1 MIFCIMFSEYACL
14 IITIVMHYRT
24 VHSCMSITVDSV
36 STGLCIS
43 LAFRLMFAWR
53 PTVCF
58 KDTVTKMKL
67 GVSHAF
73 LPRTVI
79 QRGPRGMFKPED
91 LCCVGVAPLS
101 TIRWQRANRY
111 VCQGTSLDSMCTRV

>member
-1 MIFCIMFSEYACL
+1 MIICIMFSEYACL
-14 IITIVMHYRT
+14 IITIVMHYMI

-53 PTVCF
+53 PTICF
-58 KDTVTKMKL
+58 KDTITIMNL
-67 GVSHAF
+67 DVSHAF

>member
-1 MIFCIMFSEYACL
+1 MPDYYYCHASQDSSFMYEYHCRFGL
-14 IITIVMHYRT
+14 NRVL
-24 VHSCMSITVDSV
+24 HSLT
-36 STGLCIS
+36 
-43 LAFRLMFAWR
+43 FRLMFAWR

-58 KDTVTKMKL
+58 KDTVNKMKL

-101 TIRWQRANRY
+101 TIRWQRATVTY
-111 VCQGTSLDSMCTRV
+111 VRARV